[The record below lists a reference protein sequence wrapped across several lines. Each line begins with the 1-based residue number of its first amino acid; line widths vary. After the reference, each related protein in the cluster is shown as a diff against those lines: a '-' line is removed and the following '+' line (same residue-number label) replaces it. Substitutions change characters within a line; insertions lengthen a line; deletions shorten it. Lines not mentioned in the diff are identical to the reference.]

1 MQFEWPTAEQM
12 MYRMM
17 RLRRLI
23 ALAVAIPV
31 LVMLGVA
38 FFDPAALT
46 PERATLASLSV
57 ALLVVGHV
65 VLFPNV
71 TLETIALSLSVT
83 ALIVV
88 MPLIKI
94 VAGWAPAAHQSAAL
108 VILVCLSVAAMGV
121 VMALLQILFNL
132 LAYAGPVWRIRLK
145 TKLALP
151 CSASVARRQ
160 CALQPQTRRG
170 RILTGPAD
178 DNGFFDVA
186 VAAPHAADPQNPDQP
201 MIVKVDAKVLTS
213 TDARHDV
220 MIVLPNG
227 SVTVTSQSFTSEGN
241 GCCVEVTDMPGD
253 FTVGM
258 HAIFWLTDQQA
269 DNLTEM
275 TDIILGQET
284 RANGLAH
291 NVSLL
296 SVAGALLSP
305 RHPVANRAK

>member
-12 MYRMM
+12 MYRVM

-31 LVMLGVA
+31 LVMLSVA
-38 FFDPAALT
+38 FFDPAALS

-57 ALLVVGHV
+57 AMLVVGHV

-83 ALIVV
+83 ALVVV
-88 MPLIKI
+88 MPLIKT
-94 VAGWAPAAHQSAAL
+94 VAGWAPAEHQSAAL
-108 VILVCLSVAAMGV
+108 VLLVCLAVAAMGV

-132 LAYAGPVWRIRLK
+132 LAYAGPVWQIRLK
-145 TKLALP
+145 TKLVLP

-160 CALQPQTRRG
+160 CTLQPQTRRG

-186 VAAPHAADPQNPDQP
+186 VVTPHAADPQNPDQP
-201 MIVKVDAKVLTS
+201 MIVKVDAKVLAS

-220 MIVLPNG
+220 MIVLPNR
-227 SVTVTSQSFTSEGN
+227 SVTVTSQSFTPKRN

-253 FTVGM
+253 FTLGM

-275 TDIILGQET
+275 TDIILGQEM

-305 RHPVANRAK
+305 RHPVADRAK

>member
-12 MYRMM
+12 MYRVM

-31 LVMLGVA
+31 VVMLGLA
-38 FFDPAALT
+38 IIDPAALS
-46 PERATLASLSV
+46 PERATLAALSV
-57 ALLVVGHV
+57 AMLVVGHV

-71 TLETIALSLSVT
+71 TLETISLSLSVT
-83 ALIVV
+83 ALVVV

-94 VAGWAPAAHQSAAL
+94 VAGWAPAPHQSAAL
-108 VILVCLSVAAMGV
+108 VLLVLFAVAAMGV
-121 VMALLQILFNL
+121 LMALLQIVLNIL
-132 LAYAGPVWRIRLK
+132 NYAGPTLQARLK
-145 TKLALP
+145 TQIDLP
-151 CSASVARRQ
+151 CAPEIARRQ

-170 RILTGPAD
+170 RVLTGPED

-186 VAAPHAADPQNPDQP
+186 VASAHVSDPQDPEKP
-201 MIVKVDAKVLTS
+201 LIVKVDAKVLHTS
-213 TDARHDV
+213 ATRHDV
-220 MIVLPNG
+220 MIVLPDG
-227 SVTVTSQSFTSEGN
+227 SVTVTSQSFAPTAN
-241 GCCVEVTDMPGD
+241 GCRMEVIDMPGD

-258 HAIFWLTDQQA
+258 HALFWLTDQQA

-291 NVSLL
+291 SASLL

-305 RHPVANRAK
+305 RQPVADRAK